1 MVFTVLHLSIFSG
14 ILIESNHG
22 VTKSVENGEFLK
34 RRAKQSYVRIP
45 CIVGRICPKQ
55 CHRKKLRKKR
65 MLGITFCLRLWYC
78 NVCCDCQVGFINL
91 IQLIEAEILEKIKN
105 NIPKGNQNWL
115 GLDKEKMIVIVS
127 RKPRGQSAEQAL
139 FFRLPDARIFSRTHF
154 TLGRMDRE
162 PRLGEQRDNN
172 CYADYVIEI
181 NGFWFDLPRSSSRG
195 SILCC
200 DHQKQFFVIHNVF
213 RSNLNVLFFN

>member
-1 MVFTVLHLSIFSG
+1 
-14 ILIESNHG
+14 
-22 VTKSVENGEFLK
+22 
-34 RRAKQSYVRIP
+34 
-45 CIVGRICPKQ
+45 
-55 CHRKKLRKKR
+55 

-195 SILCC
+195 RILCC

-213 RSNLNVLFFN
+213 KSNLNVLFFN